1 MSIIAIDPGTSNTG
15 LVHMDDKRIIDAHT
29 LRFRHVIRADQD
41 MLRERAA
48 EISMLV
54 RSWIAE
60 RPHEAIVIEG
70 FMGYPGKG
78 GGYVFHTPYLIGYL
92 HADLASENVVIQTS
106 RQVLNPRTKGN
117 VAHIRDAMESGGAP
131 YPGSKL
137 CTNDHLRA
145 AACHG
150 IYYYRSRRA

>member
-15 LVHMDDKRIIDAHT
+15 LVHMDEKCIIDACT
-29 LRFRHVIRADQD
+29 LRFRDVIRADQD

-48 EISMLV
+48 EISLMV

-60 RPHEAIVIEG
+60 RPHDAVIIEG
-70 FMGYPGKG
+70 FVGYTGKG
-78 GGYVFHTPYLIGYL
+78 GGYVFQTPYLCGYL
-92 HADLASENVVIQTS
+92 HADLADENVVIQTS
-106 RQVLNPRTKGN
+106 RQVLNPRTRGN
-117 VAHIRDAMESGGAP
+117 VAHIRDAMECGGAP

-150 IYYYRSRRA
+150 IYYYRGMRA

>member
-15 LVHMDDKRIIDAHT
+15 LVHMDDKRIIDACT

-41 MLRERAA
+41 MLRKRAA
-48 EISMLV
+48 EISLLV

-60 RPHEAIVIEG
+60 RQHEAIVMEG
-70 FMGYPGKG
+70 FVSYAGKG
-78 GGYVFHTPYLIGYL
+78 GGYVFQTPYLIGYL
-92 HADLASENVVIQTS
+92 HAELVGENVVIQTS
-106 RQVLNPRTKGN
+106 RQVLNPRSKGN
-117 VAHIRDAMESGGAP
+117 VAHIRDAMECGGAP

-150 IYYYRSRRA
+150 IYYYRSMRA

>member
-15 LVHMDDKRIIDAHT
+15 LVHMDDKRIIDVCT
-29 LRFRHVIRADQD
+29 LRFRHVIQADQD

-60 RPHEAIVIEG
+60 RPHEAIVMEG
-70 FMGYPGKG
+70 FVSYAGKG
-78 GGYVFHTPYLIGYL
+78 GGYVFQTPYLCGYL
-92 HADLASENVVIQTS
+92 HADLAGENVVIQTS
-106 RQVLNPRTKGN
+106 RQVLNPHTRGN
-117 VAHIRDAMESGGAP
+117 VAHVRDAMECGGAP

-150 IYYYRSRRA
+150 IYYYRGRRA

>member
-92 HADLASENVVIQTS
+92 HADLAGENVVIQTS

-117 VAHIRDAMESGGAP
+117 VAHIRDAMESGGTP

-137 CTNDHLRA
+137 
-145 AACHG
+145 
-150 IYYYRSRRA
+150 

>member
-15 LVHMDDKRIIDAHT
+15 LVHMDERRIIDVCT
-29 LRFRHVIRADQD
+29 LRFRLVIQADQD

-60 RPHEAIVIEG
+60 RPHEAIVMEG
-70 FMGYPGKG
+70 FVSYAGKG
-78 GGYVFHTPYLIGYL
+78 GGYVFQTPYLCGYL
-92 HADLASENVVIQTS
+92 HADLAGENVVIQTS
-106 RQVLNPRTKGN
+106 RQVLNPHTRGN
-117 VAHIRDAMESGGAP
+117 VAHVRDAMECGGAP

-150 IYYYRSRRA
+150 IYYYRGIHA

>member
-1 MSIIAIDPGTSNTG
+1 MSIICIDPGTSNTG
-15 LVHMDDKRIIDAHT
+15 LVHMDDKRIIDACT
-29 LRFRHVIRADQD
+29 LRFRHVVRADQD

-60 RPHEAIVIEG
+60 RPHDAIVIEG
-70 FMGYPGKG
+70 
-78 GGYVFHTPYLIGYL
+78 YVTYQSRQSAYTFHVPYLCGYL
-92 HADLASENVVIQTS
+92 HADLAGENVVIQTS
-106 RQVLNPRTKGN
+106 KQVLNPRTKGN

-131 YPGSKL
+131 YPGSKM

-150 IYYYRSRRA
+150 IYYYRGMRA